1 MTNDEFHA
9 EVLEAQRQ
17 LVDETARI
25 ASAVEELRDQM
36 GSVQAD
42 VGSVQSDVSVMQL
55 DVSLIEGKTV

>member
-1 MTNDEFHA
+1 MTDDEFHA
-9 EVLEAQRQ
+9 EVLEALRQ

-36 GSVQAD
+36 GSVKAD
-42 VGSVQSDVSVMQL
+42 LGSVQSDVSVMQL